1 MGLIKVELIKENFLE
16 EVSYPGLKIE
26 LWANGKSQGT
36 VGAGVA
42 LLSEANW

>member
-1 MGLIKVELIKENFLE
+1 VGLIKVELIKENFLE
-16 EVSYPGLKIE
+16 EVSFPALKIE

-42 LLSEANW
+42 LFSEVN

>member
-16 EVSYPGLKIE
+16 VSFPGLKVE
-26 LWANGKSQGT
+26 LWANEKSQGT